1 MITRVSKWH
10 LGYPYDTSEYHT
22 QRVLFSVL
30 AQPGP
35 PPLCVCVCVC
45 VCVFVNC
52 PPLTALLMMSGEL
65 GDSDDLEVPSG
76 HVISEA
82 ESTARINE
90 GKDAAELKLLKEAQV
105 RKQMIMTG
113 R

>member
-1 MITRVSKWH
+1 MIPPSITRNASHFRFWRNQDH
-10 LGYPYDTSEYHT
+10 PS
-22 QRVLFSVL
+22 
-30 AQPGP
+30 
-35 PPLCVCVCVC
+35 CVCVC

-52 PPLTALLMMSGEL
+52 PPVTALMMSGEL
-65 GDSDDLEVPSG
+65 GDSDLEVPSG